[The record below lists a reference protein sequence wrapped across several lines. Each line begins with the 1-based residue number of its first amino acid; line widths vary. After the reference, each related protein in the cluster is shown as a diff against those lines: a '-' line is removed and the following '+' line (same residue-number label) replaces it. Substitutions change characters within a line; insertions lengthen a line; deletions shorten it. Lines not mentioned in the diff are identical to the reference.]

1 MSASSTVMWS
11 SVVLS
16 VSTLSVMTMMAVVL
30 WLLLNLVTDFLDW
43 LLEVWNLNGILN
55 WLVSK
60 KLLVLLLSPVGHG
73 VKAKGGSVSVVLL
86 VVLAN
91 ELLAS
96 GEDSKSE
103 LVLLLGDVRLSVLG
117 SVSLEF

>member
-1 MSASSTVMWS
+1 MAMMS
-11 SVVLS
+11 
-16 VSTLSVMTMMAVVL
+16 VVL

-60 KLLVLLLSPVGHG
+60 KLLVLLLSPVSHG

-117 SVSLEF
+117 SVSLEFSLDGVIDL